1 MWQLKSLNLY
11 DIEDLRYEEIDK
23 PVITSPT
30 DVIIRVKATGIC
42 GSDTSRYKKLGP
54 YQEGMTFGH
63 EFSGI
68 VADVGSQ
75 VTSVSVGDRVTGCP
89 AIVCHKCTHCE
100 QGNYS
105 RCESLYVIG
114 SLEPGCFAEYVK
126 LPESN
131 VLRLPDT
138 VDFNT
143 AAMVEPSAVVAHGF
157 YKTSMEPGATVAV
170 MGCGSIG
177 LLAIQWARIF
187 GASHVVAIDIDDHK
201 LDIARTLGA
210 DYCINSTRENLGKII
225 DTLPY
230 HIDVA
235 VESAGALSTIGPVLT
250 LPKKGGEVLL
260 LGIPYAD
267 IQMARIQ
274 FEKILRNE
282 LNVIGSWN
290 GLSAPFPGK
299 EWSSTLHYM
308 STGELDIKPIISDVL
323 SLKNGPETFDA
334 LVNKKRHFDKVIF
347 TP

>member
-1 MWQLKSLNLY
+1 MKSLNLY
-11 DIEDLRYEEIDK
+11 DIEDLRFEEIDK

-30 DVIIRVKATGIC
+30 DVIIKVKATGIC

-54 YQEGMTFGH
+54 YQKGMTFGH

-68 VADVGSQ
+68 VENVGSQ
-75 VTSVSVGDRVTGCP
+75 VTSLTVGDRVTGCP
-89 AIVCHKCTHCE
+89 AIVCHQCAQCE

-114 SLEPGCFAEYVK
+114 SLEPGCFAEFVK
-126 LPESN
+126 LPISN
-131 VLRLPDT
+131 VLKLPDN
-138 VDFNT
+138 VDFTT

-157 YKTSMEPGATVAV
+157 YKTNMKPGATVAI

-187 GASHVVAIDIDDHK
+187 GASHVIAIDIDNHK
-201 LDIARTLGA
+201 LDIAQNLGA
-210 DYCINSTRENLGKII
+210 NFCINSQTDDIATTL
-225 DTLPY
+225 DTIPH

-235 VESAGALSTIGPVLT
+235 VESAGALATIGPVLT

-267 IQMARIQ
+267 IQLSRKQ

-308 STGELDIKPIISDVL
+308 STGELKIEPIISDVL
-323 SLKNGPETFDA
+323 PLEQGPETFDA
-334 LVNKKRHFDKVIF
+334 LVNKKRAFDKVIF

>member
-1 MWQLKSLNLY
+1 MKSLNLY
-11 DIEDLRYEEIDK
+11 DIEDLRFEEIDK

-54 YQEGMTFGH
+54 YNKGMTFGH

-68 VADVGSQ
+68 VDSVGSQ
-75 VTSVSVGDRVTGCP
+75 VTTVTTGDRVTGCP
-89 AIVCHKCTHCE
+89 AIVCHQCTQCE

-114 SLEPGCFAEYVK
+114 SLEPGCFAEFVK
-126 LPESN
+126 LPVSN
-131 VLRLPDT
+131 VLKLPDNVNFT
-138 VDFNT
+138 T

-157 YKTSMEPGATVAV
+157 YKTNMAPGATVAV

-187 GASHVVAIDIDDHK
+187 GASHVIAIDIDDQK
-201 LDIARTLGA
+201 LTIAQTLGA
-210 DYCINSTRENLGKII
+210 DYCINSNTVDLATAI
-225 DTLPY
+225 DSLSY
-230 HIDVA
+230 KIDVA

-267 IQMARIQ
+267 IQMSREQ

-282 LNVIGSWN
+282 LNIIGSWN

-308 STGELDIKPIISDVL
+308 STGELKISPIVSDILPLEQGAEIF
-323 SLKNGPETFDA
+323 NA
-334 LVNKKRHFDKVIF
+334 LINKKRHFDKVIF